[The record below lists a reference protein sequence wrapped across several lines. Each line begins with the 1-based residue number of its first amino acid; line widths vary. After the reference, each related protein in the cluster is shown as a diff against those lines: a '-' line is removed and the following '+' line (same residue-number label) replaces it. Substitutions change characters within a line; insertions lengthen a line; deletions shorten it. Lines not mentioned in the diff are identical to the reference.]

1 MWAGKGEGQ
10 RMRESN
16 VNSHSTGRCKR
27 ELHEAVGIMSS
38 DLVRQ
43 ISEKDLDMMDETGE
57 GR

>member
-1 MWAGKGEGQ
+1 
-10 RMRESN
+10 MRESN